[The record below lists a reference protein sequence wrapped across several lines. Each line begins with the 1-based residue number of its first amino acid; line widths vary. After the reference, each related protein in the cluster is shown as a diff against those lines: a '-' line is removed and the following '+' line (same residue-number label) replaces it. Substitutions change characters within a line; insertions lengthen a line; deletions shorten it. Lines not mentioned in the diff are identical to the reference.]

1 MEDTVYITHSLAATT
16 GSHLLKHAH
25 TCLHIDSTFTYV
37 NLSAIKTSFQD
48 NDENYSICI
57 SLLLPNGESLS
68 SSIGM
73 NIERLCFQCLWRLLY
88 CISMHKQDRLHVD
101 CRCN

>member
-1 MEDTVYITHSLAATT
+1 MRMWRRDTIGREFSIEDTVYITHSLAATT

-37 NLSAIKTSFQD
+37 NLSAIKTISFQD
-48 NDENYSICI
+48 NDKNSSICI
-57 SLLLPNGESLS
+57 SLLLPKGESLS

-73 NIERLCFQCLWRLLY
+73 NIELLCFQCLWR
-88 CISMHKQDRLHVD
+88 
-101 CRCN
+101 